1 MNEKEIDI
9 IELCKGIIKNIH
21 IIFLAC
27 LIFGAS
33 FFGITKFMSTPTY
46 ETSTMIM
53 ISKATDSNLN
63 ATYANLTKSNV
74 FVSDIIKK
82 LDLDMTYDEYLSK
95 VVVEPDPSSR
105 MINIKVK
112 DTIPERAADIANQT
126 AIELKNTIGKL
137 NKNKILISDK
147 ARVPKNPISSNIKKN
162 TAIGIFLGFFISVI
176 YVIVKD
182 ITDTRIKSADEM
194 KEYYDIPL
202 IGIIPDKAKGE

>member
-1 MNEKEIDI
+1 MNDNELDI
-9 IELCKGIIKNIH
+9 IRVLKTFICNIH
-21 IIFLAC
+21 IILSVAIV
-27 LIFGAS
+27 LGAG
-33 FFGITKFMSTPTY
+33 FFTISKVSAVPTY

-53 ISKATDSNLN
+53 IAKATDSNLN

-82 LDLDMTYDEYLSK
+82 LDLDMTYDEYLNK
-95 VVVEPDPSSR
+95 VVVEPDTSSR

-112 DTIPERAADIANQT
+112 DTVPERAADIANQT

-202 IGIIPDKAKGE
+202 IGIVPDKAKGE

>member
-21 IIFLAC
+21 IIFLAS

-74 FVSDIIKK
+74 FVSNIIKK

-112 DTIPERAADIANQT
+112 DTVPERAADIANQT

-147 ARVPKNPISSNIKKN
+147 ARVPKSPISSNVKKN

-182 ITDTRIKSADEM
+182 ITDTRIKSADEI

-202 IGIIPDKAKGE
+202 IGIVPDKAKGE

>member
-1 MNEKEIDI
+1 
-9 IELCKGIIKNIH
+9 
-21 IIFLAC
+21 
-27 LIFGAS
+27 
-33 FFGITKFMSTPTY
+33 MSTPTY

-82 LDLDMTYDEYLSK
+82 LDLDMTYDEYLNK

-112 DTIPERAADIANQT
+112 DTVPERAADIANQT

-202 IGIIPDKAKGE
+202 IGIVPDKAKGE